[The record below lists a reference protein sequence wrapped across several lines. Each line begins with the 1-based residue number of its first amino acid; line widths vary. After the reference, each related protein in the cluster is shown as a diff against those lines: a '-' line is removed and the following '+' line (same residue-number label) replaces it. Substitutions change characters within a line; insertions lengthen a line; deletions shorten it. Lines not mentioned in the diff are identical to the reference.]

1 MLKRFLPLL
10 RWLPNYKKI
19 YLSGDIYAGIT
30 VGIMLIPQGMAYALI
45 AGLPPVY
52 GLYAA
57 IVPQI
62 VYTLLGTSRH
72 LAVGPVAMDSLLV
85 AAGLGTLSIS
95 SPEEYIAM
103 AITLA
108 FLVGIIQIV
117 LGLLRMGFFVT
128 FLSKPVVSGFTTA
141 AAFIIGGSQLQ
152 HLLGIQVHSNSRF
165 DVLLWEIFQK
175 IGSTNF
181 MAFSIGICAVIIL
194 YAFRKKASKIPLGLL
209 VVFLGILVVTLTQWD
224 ERGLAVVGEIP
235 QGLPKLKLPILTY
248 EKLSQLFPV
257 AITLALISIM
267 EAMAISK
274 SFENK
279 TENHKINADQELV
292 ALGSANMIGSFFQA
306 YPISG
311 GFSRT
316 AVNEQAGAKTAISGL
331 IGALVVAV
339 VLLFFTTLFFKLP
352 KSILAAII
360 MVAVLKLID
369 LRYPIRL
376 FKTRKDEFI
385 LLILT
390 FLVTLFLGIKEGL
403 LVGILFSF
411 LLLVY
416 RTSKPHFAFLAK
428 IKKTN
433 YYKNIERFPNET
445 VEREDLIILRFDAQ
459 LFFGNIDYFR
469 NIIFEKINIQENKV
483 RGFILSAES
492 INYIDSTAVEQLI
505 EISKSLKSNSVRFMI
520 AGAIGPARDI
530 IFSSK
535 IIQNIGRNNLFVNT
549 KAAVKEFDSI
559 LKNSNIRIKVTEQN
573 NSN

>member
-10 RWLPNYKKI
+10 NWLPNYKKS

-30 VGIMLIPQGMAYALI
+30 VGVMLIPQGMAYALI

-103 AITLA
+103 AIALA
-108 FLVGIIQIV
+108 CLVGIIQIV

-141 AAFIIGGSQLQ
+141 AALIIGGSQLQ
-152 HLLGIQVHSNSRF
+152 HLLGIQVLSNSRF

-175 IGSTNF
+175 IASTNF

-209 VVFLGILVVTLTQWD
+209 VVFLGILMVTLTQWD

-248 EKLSQLFPV
+248 EKLSQLFPI
-257 AITLALISIM
+257 AITLSLISIM

-292 ALGSANMIGSFFQA
+292 ALGSANIIGSFFQS

-331 IGALVVAV
+331 IGALVVAI
-339 VLLFFTTLFFKLP
+339 VLLFFTTLFYKLP

-360 MVAVLKLID
+360 MVAVLKLVD
-369 LRYPIRL
+369 FKYPIRL
-376 FKTRKDEFI
+376 FKTRKDEFV
-385 LLILT
+385 LLLLT
-390 FLVTLFLGIKEGL
+390 CLITLFVGIKEGL

-445 VEREDLIILRFDAQ
+445 VEREDLMILRFDAQ

-469 NIIFEKINIQENKV
+469 NIIFEKINTEQNKV
-483 RGFILSAES
+483 KGFILSAES

-505 EISKSLKSNSVRFMI
+505 EISKSLKNKSVRFMI

-559 LKNSNIRIKVTEQN
+559 LKTSNIRIKVTEQN
-573 NSN
+573 NTK

>member
-10 RWLPNYKKI
+10 RWLPNYKKN

-62 VYTLLGTSRH
+62 VYTFLGTSRH

-103 AITLA
+103 AIALA
-108 FLVGIIQIV
+108 FLVGIIQIA

-141 AAFIIGGSQLQ
+141 AALIIGGSQLQ
-152 HLLGIQVHSNSRF
+152 HLLGIQVLSNNRF
-165 DVLLWEIFQK
+165 DILLREIFQK
-175 IGSTNF
+175 IDSTNL

-194 YAFRKKASKIPLGLL
+194 YTFRKKASKIPLGLL
-209 VVFLGILVVTLTQWD
+209 VVVLGIFVVTLTQWD
-224 ERGLAVVGEIP
+224 QKGLAVVGEIP
-235 QGLPKLKLPILTY
+235 QGLPKLKLPVLTF
-248 EKLSQLFPV
+248 EKLSQLFPI

-279 TENHKINADQELV
+279 TQHHKINADQELV
-292 ALGSANMIGSFFQA
+292 ALGSANMIGSFFQS

-316 AVNEQAGAKTAISGL
+316 AVNEQAGAKTTISGL

-339 VLLFFTTLFFKLP
+339 VLLFLTTFFYKLP

-360 MVAVLKLID
+360 MVSVLKLVD
-369 LRYPIRL
+369 FKYPIRL
-376 FKTRKDEFI
+376 IKTRKDEFI
-385 LLILT
+385 LLLLT
-390 FLVTLFLGIKEGL
+390 CLVTLFIGIKEGL

-411 LLLVY
+411 FLLVY

-445 VEREDLIILRFDAQ
+445 LEREDLIILRFDAQ

-505 EISKSLKSNSVRFMI
+505 EISKTLKSKNVRFMI

-559 LKNSNIRIKVTEQN
+559 LKSSNIRIKVTEQN
-573 NSN
+573 NIK